1 MQLHTFFPFLHWAKD
16 YNHQT
21 LIDDSIAAVVISL
34 IMIPQSLAYALL
46 AGLPP
51 QLGLYASILPL
62 LIYAVVGGSASLS
75 VGPFAISSIMT
86 ATALHALFP
95 ASSPEQLIPAA
106 IVLAFSS
113 GIFLIMFG
121 CLRLG
126 FLNNFLSFPV
136 ITGFISASAV
146 VIAIS
151 QVDKLLGINTQGKN
165 VFSIMQSI
173 PLQMHNI
180 HTATLL
186 IGCGVFSFLYS
197 YPKIF
202 AYVANKLA
210 LNHLLATSLA
220 KIAPI
225 IAIMGSIFLVVL
237 FDLEQQGVAIIGH
250 IPPGLPTLSLPDI
263 QQLQWSAETW
273 KSLFSSA
280 LLISIIGFVSS
291 VSVAQ
296 SFAAKRRQ
304 RIHPNQ
310 EAIALGLSNL
320 GSGLSGAFPIS
331 ASMSRSA
338 VSVNAGAKRPAAGA
352 GNAMGLSIST
362 VL

>member
-1 MQLHTFFPFLHWAKD
+1 MQLHTFIPFLHWAKD
-16 YNHQT
+16 YNRQT

-225 IAIMGSIFLVVL
+225 IAIMGSIFLVAL

-250 IPPGLPTLSLPDI
+250 IPPGLPTLSLPEI

-320 GSGLSGAFPIS
+320 GSG
-331 ASMSRSA
+331 
-338 VSVNAGAKRPAAGA
+338 
-352 GNAMGLSIST
+352 
-362 VL
+362 